1 MPLARSWRTNAVVPA
16 DKRQLFKAAAS
27 ILLAAA
33 WCVFI
38 FSMSAKSGT
47 ASQQMSDG
55 AISHSITAFI
65 PGFASMD
72 AQQQAAAISALSFP
86 VRKGAHF
93 CEYAVLA
100 VLASNVVLQLQRL
113 KAPGPLD
120 SCSLSVWLFAAAW
133 AFCVLFACTDEFH
146 QLFVDGRSG
155 QLFDVCV
162 DACGSLA
169 GVCLAAVFA
178 KRFSKR

>member
-1 MPLARSWRTNAVVPA
+1 MASAN
-16 DKRQLFKAAAS
+16 KSQLVKAAVS

-38 FSMSAKSGT
+38 FSMSAKSGA

-55 AISHSITAFI
+55 AISHSIAAFI

-93 CEYAVLA
+93 SEYAVLA
-100 VLASNVVLQLQRL
+100 ILASNAASQLRRL
-113 KAPGPLD
+113 KAPGRLNSRNLPAW
-120 SCSLSVWLFAAAW
+120 VFAATW
-133 AFCVLFACTDEFH
+133 VFCVLFACTDEFH

-162 DACGSLA
+162 DACGSLV
-169 GVCLAAVFA
+169 GICLAAVFA

>member
-1 MPLARSWRTNAVVPA
+1 MAPA
-16 DKRQLFKAAAS
+16 NKRQLFKAAVS

-38 FSMSAKSGT
+38 FSMSAKSGA

-55 AISHSITAFI
+55 AISHSIAAFI

-93 CEYAVLA
+93 SEYAVLA
-100 VLASNVVLQLQRL
+100 ILASNAASQLRRL
-113 KAPGPLD
+113 KAPGRLNSRNLPTW
-120 SCSLSVWLFAAAW
+120 V
-133 AFCVLFACTDEFH
+133 FCVLFACTDEFH

-169 GVCLAAVFA
+169 GICLAAVFA